1 MPNFLKDVFTSIA
14 FLKPFF
20 FEFRFKFFIVIALM
34 LVVAGSTASYAYL
47 VKEVL
52 DRIFIEKN
60 AGMLIILP
68 IIIIII
74 TFVKN
79 CALFLQTRMMQV
91 LITKVTLNIQSAM
104 YKKYL
109 CSDMEVFDSSSTGSM
124 IAKIFHT
131 AGGVADALSN
141 ILITSVREFLTV
153 VALLVVLFFQSPALT
168 ALSFL
173 AIPFTVFPVV
183 IISRKLR
190 REINT
195 ARKGMED
202 VMSYV
207 DDSLKFPRLVKSYV
221 AEEFET
227 TRVTNIFR
235 CILSIRRKIASLA
248 AMLPSINETISIFGV
263 SAVIVYGGYSV
274 INGNMTSG
282 EFFAFFTAMT
292 IAYKPLKSLTHL
304 NVIIQNFL
312 VATKVIRETLDKEN
326 KIQEKPN
333 AISLQSVNGD
343 ISFNNVSFRYNASH
357 QNMILQNITFSIKA
371 GKMLA
376 IVGPT
381 GAGKST
387 IISLL
392 ERFYEAESGSILID
406 GTNIQDVTL
415 SSLRK
420 AMSLVSQDVQ
430 LLNDTIENNIKYVNT
445 HATHEEVAH
454 AARLANAEEF
464 INRMPDGYQTM
475 VGQSG
480 VKLSGGQKQRIAIAR
495 AILQNAPILLLDEA
509 TSALDSVSEKLI
521 QDALEKFMQGKTT
534 IAIAHRLSTII
545 HADKILVMNNGT
557 IVEQGTHDELIQKNG
572 HYQSLYNTQFLR

>member
-1 MPNFLKDVFTSIA
+1 
-14 FLKPFF
+14 
-20 FEFRFKFFIVIALM
+20 M

-60 AGMLIILP
+60 VDMLIILP
-68 IIIIII
+68 AIIIAI
-74 TFVKN
+74 TFIKN
-79 CALFLQTRMMQV
+79 IALFLQTRMMQV

-109 CSDMEVFDSSSTGSM
+109 CSDMEVFDNTSTGSM

-131 AGGVADALSN
+131 AGGVADGLSN
-141 ILITSVREFLTV
+141 ILITSVRELLTV
-153 VALLVVLFFQSPALT
+153 VALLIVLFFQSPALT
-168 ALSFL
+168 VLSFIS
-173 AIPFTVFPVV
+173 IPFTVIPVV

-190 REINT
+190 KEIDT
-195 ARKGMED
+195 SRKSVEG

-207 DDSLKFPRLVKSYV
+207 DDSLKFPRLVKSCV

-227 TRVTNIFR
+227 TRITNIFR
-235 CILSIRRKIASLA
+235 YILGIRRKIASLS

-263 SAVIVYGGYSV
+263 SAVIVYGGYNV
-274 INGNMTSG
+274 INGHMTSG

-304 NVIIQNFL
+304 NVTIQNFL
-312 VATKVIRETLDKEN
+312 VATKVIRETLETEN
-326 KIQEKPN
+326 KIQDKPT
-333 AISLQSVNGD
+333 AITLQNVKGNVL
-343 ISFNNVSFRYNASH
+343 FENVSFRYNTSH
-357 QNMILQNITFSIKA
+357 QNMTLQNVSFSIEA

-392 ERFYEAESGSILID
+392 ERFYEAEQGTITVD
-406 GTNIQDVTL
+406 GTNIADVTM
-415 SSLRK
+415 SSLRRS
-420 AMSLVSQDVQ
+420 MSLVSQDVQ
-430 LLNDTIENNIKYVNT
+430 LLNDTVENNIKYVNA
-445 HATHEEVAH
+445 HATHAEVMH

-464 INRMPDGYQTM
+464 INKMPDGYQTM

-495 AILQNAPILLLDEA
+495 AILHNAPIILLDEA

-521 QDALEKFMQGKTT
+521 QGALEKFMQGKTT
-534 IAIAHRLSTII
+534 IAIAHRLSTIVN
-545 HADKILVMNNGT
+545 ADKILVMHNGA